1 MSALSVNELC
11 EDLSK
16 KRNSALLSLIFNHP
30 ISPIHL
36 LKINKII
43 REEIADFYSVSRK
56 IITNVKLSTKK
67 MAELLIK
74 NLLIKNKEVI

>member
-11 EDLSK
+11 KDLSE
-16 KRNSALLSLIFNHP
+16 KRYSALLSLIFNKP

-56 IITNVKLSTKK
+56 IITNVKLFTKK
-67 MAELLIK
+67 MVELFIE
-74 NLLIKNKEVI
+74 NL

>member
-11 EDLSK
+11 KDLSK
-16 KRNSALLSLIFNHP
+16 KRYSALLLIFNKP

-67 MAELLIK
+67 MVELFIE
-74 NLLIKNKEVI
+74 NL

>member
-1 MSALSVNELC
+1 MSTLSVNELC
-11 EDLSK
+11 KDLSR
-16 KRNSALLSLIFNHP
+16 KRNSALFSLIFNEP
-30 ISPIHL
+30 ISPIHFL
-36 LKINKII
+36 QINELI
-43 REEIADFYSVSRK
+43 REEITDFYSVSRK